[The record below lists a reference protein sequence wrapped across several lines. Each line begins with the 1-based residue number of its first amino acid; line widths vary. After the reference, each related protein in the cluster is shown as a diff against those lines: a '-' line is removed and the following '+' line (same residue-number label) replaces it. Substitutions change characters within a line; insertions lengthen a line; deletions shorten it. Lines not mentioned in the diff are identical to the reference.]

1 MKGWMIQ
8 KISLANSNSLVN
20 NKKYIKNSEVQ
31 VERVGDILT
40 VKLPVT
46 TMAVSI
52 SIIAVEL

>member
-40 VKLPVT
+40 VKLLVKT
-46 TMAVSI
+46 VAVSI

>member
-40 VKLPVT
+40 VKLPIT

>member
-1 MKGWMIQ
+1 MIQ

-40 VKLPVT
+40 VKLPIT

>member
-1 MKGWMIQ
+1 MKGWKIQ

-40 VKLPVT
+40 VKLPVM

-52 SIIAVEL
+52 LIIAVEL